1 MTTKSEFNAEEW
13 DRVAQAPAF
22 AALMVMLAERGGAIR
37 ETVALGKAYADAR
50 TDRGSELIRQL
61 ASSPPQLNPS
71 ELGQRDQ
78 LSSQLPERIG
88 AGVTLV
94 DQKAAPDE
102 AREYR
107 EFVLH
112 VADVVAHAAK
122 EGGVLG
128 IGGKEV
134 TEQEQ
139 AVLDE
144 LRGRLTP
151 AAG

>member
-1 MTTKSEFNAEEW
+1 M
-13 DRVAQAPAF
+13 APAL

-37 ETVALGKAYADAR
+37 ESVALGKAYAEAR
-50 TDRGSELIRQL
+50 RDGGSELTEQL
-61 ASSPPQLNPS
+61 VSSPPRLDPGS
-71 ELGQRDQ
+71 MGQPDQ
-78 LSSQLPERIG
+78 FRAQLPDKLKSAI
-88 AGVTLV
+88 AIV
-94 DQKAAPDE
+94 DQKATPEE

-107 EFVLH
+107 DFILK

-134 TEQEQ
+134 TDQEQ

-144 LRGRLTP
+144 LRGQLTG
-151 AAG
+151 AGS